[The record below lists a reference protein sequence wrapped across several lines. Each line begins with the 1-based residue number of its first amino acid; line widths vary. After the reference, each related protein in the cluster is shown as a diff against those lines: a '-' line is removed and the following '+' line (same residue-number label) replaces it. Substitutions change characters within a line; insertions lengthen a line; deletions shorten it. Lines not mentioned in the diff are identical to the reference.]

1 MKMSRSIN
9 PLKRKFRR
17 RNESKGWTAERR
29 ARLALRNRTHKPWT
43 SSTGPKTARGKAI
56 SAVNARTHGTR
67 SASVVAEL
75 RRLRE
80 LLRGCRRTSDFV
92 NAYVRDANRRGAGQ
106 GLARSLFDDNIGK
119 STHSRKLE

>member
-1 MKMSRSIN
+1 MSRSIN
-9 PLKRKFRR
+9 PLKAKFRR
-17 RNESKGWTAERR
+17 PKWSAGWTAERR
-29 ARLALRNRTHKPWT
+29 ARLALRNRAHKPWT
-43 SSTGPKTARGKAI
+43 SSTGPKTAHGKAI

-80 LLRGCRRTSDFV
+80 LLRGCRRTSDLV
-92 NAYVRDANRRGAGQ
+92 NAYVRDANRRGVREGQ
-106 GLARSLFDDNIGK
+106 GLALSFFDDSIEK